1 LNSNADF
8 WLEVP
13 LLAMRPFGALLQIP
27 GVDAPDLTLQ
37 EQLVQ
42 LWGDTGFMRWPLA
55 LCLVLGIIVIIWKFI
70 DLTSKASRTKRILK
84 DVDEL
89 LTQQRIKE
97 ALDLTRDTNA
107 PAANIL
113 YAGLERHEEGTDR
126 VMKAI
131 ENQGLIEMSKLESGL
146 VILATLTN
154 IAPLLG
160 FLGTV
165 IGMIIAFQSI
175 EAAGEVEA
183 TLVAGG
189 IKVALLTTAA
199 GLMIAIPVSIGHNY
213 FVSRIDSLVID
224 MEESAQKMVDV
235 LHSIEAGRAT

>member
-1 LNSNADF
+1 M
-8 WLEVP
+8 VGV
-13 LLAMRPFGALLQIP
+13 MRIYGALLQLP
-27 GVDAPDLTLQ
+27 GMDQPDMNWQ
-37 EQLVQ
+37 QQVAFVWDQ
-42 LWGDTGFMRWPLA
+42 TGFMRWPLG
-55 LCLVLGIIVIIWKFI
+55 LCVVIGILVIIWKFFS
-70 DLTSKASRTKRILK
+70 LMAKSTSTRKILRE
-84 DVDEL
+84 VDEL
-89 LTQQRIKE
+89 LVSQRIDE
-97 ALDLTRDTNA
+97 ALELTRESNS

-131 ENQGLIEMSKLESGL
+131 ENQGLIELSKLERGL
-146 VILATLTN
+146 VVLATLTN

-199 GLMIAIPVSIGHNY
+199 GLTIAIPVSIAHNY

-224 MEESAQKMVDV
+224 MEESAQKMIDP
-235 LHSIEAGRAT
+235 LHAIERGRQAAAS

>member
-1 LNSNADF
+1 MVGFMQVYSALF
-8 WLEVP
+8 QIPGLEVP
-13 LLAMRPFGALLQIP
+13 ERTIGETVVFF
-27 GVDAPDLTLQ
+27 
-37 EQLVQ
+37 
-42 LWGDTGFMRWPLA
+42 WGETGFMVWPLSV
-55 LCLVLGIIVIIWKFI
+55 CVVIGIVVIIWKFF
-70 DLTSKASRTKRILK
+70 DLMAKSSRTKKILGEVDQLLAEHRI
-84 DVDEL
+84 D
-89 LTQQRIKE
+89 E
-97 ALDLTRDTNA
+97 ALEATRNSDA

-113 YAGLERHEEGTDR
+113 YAGLERHEEGTER

-131 ENQGLIEMSKLESGL
+131 ENQGLIELSKLEKGL
-146 VILATLTN
+146 VVLATLTN

-189 IKVALLTTAA
+189 IKVALLTTAF
-199 GLMIAIPVSIGHNY
+199 GLTIAIPVSIAHNY

-224 MEESAQKMVDV
+224 MEESAQKMIDA
-235 LHSIEAGRAT
+235 LHAMESQRAAAR

>member
-1 LNSNADF
+1 MD
-8 WLEVP
+8 
-13 LLAMRPFGALLQIP
+13 Q
-27 GVDAPDLTLQ
+27 PDLTWQ
-37 EQLVQ
+37 QQVGFIWDQ
-42 LWGDTGFMRWPLA
+42 TGFMRWPLA
-55 LCLVLGIIVIIWKFI
+55 LCLVIGVLVIIWKFFS
-70 DLTSKASRTKRILK
+70 LMAKSTSTRKVLR

-89 LTQQRIKE
+89 LASQRIDE
-97 ALDLTRDTNA
+97 ALELTRESNSPGA
-107 PAANIL
+107 RII
-113 YAGLERHEEGTDR
+113 YAGLERHEEGQDR

-131 ENQGLIEMSKLESGL
+131 ENQGLIELSKLERGL
-146 VILATLTN
+146 VVLATLTN
-154 IAPLLG
+154 IGPLLG

-199 GLMIAIPVSIGHNY
+199 GLAIAIPMSIFHNY

-224 MEESAQKMVDV
+224 MEESAQKMIDA
-235 LHSIEAGRAT
+235 LHAIERGRQAAAS

>member
-1 LNSNADF
+1 L
-8 WLEVP
+8 VGV
-13 LLAMRPFGALLQIP
+13 MRIYGALLQLP
-27 GVDAPDLTLQ
+27 GMDQPDMNWQ
-37 EQLVQ
+37 QQVAFVWDQ
-42 LWGDTGFMRWPLA
+42 TGFMRWPLG
-55 LCLVLGIIVIIWKFI
+55 LCVVIGILVIIWKFFS
-70 DLTSKASRTKRILK
+70 LMAKSTSTRKILRE
-84 DVDEL
+84 VDEL
-89 LTQQRIKE
+89 LVSQRIDE
-97 ALDLTRDTNA
+97 ALELTRESNS

-131 ENQGLIEMSKLESGL
+131 ENQGLIELSKLERGL
-146 VILATLTN
+146 VVLATLTN

-199 GLMIAIPVSIGHNY
+199 GLTIAIPVSIAHNY

-224 MEESAQKMVDV
+224 MEESAQKMIDA
-235 LHSIEAGRAT
+235 LHAIERGRQAAAS

>member
-1 LNSNADF
+1 M
-8 WLEVP
+8 
-13 LLAMRPFGALLQIP
+13 LAMRVYSLLLQIP
-27 GVDAPDLTLQ
+27 GMEVSDMTFKDQ
-37 EQLVQ
+37 ISFVWEQ
-42 LWGDTGFMRWPLA
+42 TGIMKWPLG
-55 LCLVLGIIVIIWKFI
+55 LCLVIGIMVIIWKFFS
-70 DLTSKASRTKRILK
+70 LMMTSIAIRKVLRE
-84 DVDEL
+84 VDEL
-89 LTQQRIKE
+89 LADHRINE
-97 ALDLTRDTNA
+97 ALEVCRESNS

-113 YAGLERHEEGTDR
+113 YAGLERQEEGTER

-131 ENQGLIEMSKLESGL
+131 ENQGLIELSKLEKGL
-146 VILATLTN
+146 VVLATLAN

-199 GLMIAIPVSIGHNY
+199 GLTIAIPVSIGHNY
-213 FVSRIDSLVID
+213 FVSRIDSIVID
-224 MEESAQKMVDV
+224 MEESAQKMIDA
-235 LHSIEAGRAT
+235 LHAMERGRSAAS

>member
-1 LNSNADF
+1 MQVYSALF
-8 WLEVP
+8 QIPGLEVP
-13 LLAMRPFGALLQIP
+13 ERTIGETVVFF
-27 GVDAPDLTLQ
+27 
-37 EQLVQ
+37 
-42 LWGDTGFMRWPLA
+42 WGETGFMVWPLSV
-55 LCLVLGIIVIIWKFI
+55 CVVIGIVVIIWKFF
-70 DLTSKASRTKRILK
+70 DLMAKSSRTKKILGEVDQLLAEHRI
-84 DVDEL
+84 D
-89 LTQQRIKE
+89 E
-97 ALDLTRDTNA
+97 ALEATRNSDA

-113 YAGLERHEEGTDR
+113 YAGLERHEEGTER

-131 ENQGLIEMSKLESGL
+131 ENQGLIELSKLEKGL
-146 VILATLTN
+146 VVLATLTN

-189 IKVALLTTAA
+189 IKVALLTTAF
-199 GLMIAIPVSIGHNY
+199 GLTIAIPVSIAHNY

-224 MEESAQKMVDV
+224 MEESAQKMIDA
-235 LHSIEAGRAT
+235 LHAMESQRAAAR

>member
-1 LNSNADF
+1 
-8 WLEVP
+8 
-13 LLAMRPFGALLQIP
+13 MRLYGALLQIP
-27 GVDAPDLTLQ
+27 GMDAPDLTLS
-37 EQLVQ
+37 EQMAQ
-42 LWGDTGFMRWPLA
+42 LWDDTGFMRWPLA
-55 LCLVLGIIVIIWKFI
+55 LCLILGILVIIWKFL
-70 DLTSKASRTKRILK
+70 DLSTKSARTKRILK
-84 DVDEL
+84 EVDEL
-89 LTQQRIKE
+89 LTQKRIKE
-97 ALDLTRDTNA
+97 ALELTRDTNA

-131 ENQGLIEMSKLESGL
+131 ENQGLIEMSKLEKGL

-154 IAPLLG
+154 VAPLLG

-175 EAAGEVEA
+175 EAAGEVKA

-199 GLMIAIPVSIGHNY
+199 GLIIAIPVSIGHNY
-213 FVSRIDSLVID
+213 FVSKIDALVID
-224 MEESAQKMVDV
+224 MEESAQKMVDT
-235 LHSIEAGRAT
+235 LHAIEAGKLG

>member
-1 LNSNADF
+1 M
-8 WLEVP
+8 E
-13 LLAMRPFGALLQIP
+13 
-27 GVDAPDLTLQ
+27 APDQTLG
-37 EQLVQ
+37 EQMVFI
-42 LWGDTGFMRWPLA
+42 WEEMGFMRWPLG
-55 LCLVLGIIVIIWKFI
+55 LCLLVGIIVIIWKFFS
-70 DLTSKASRTKRILK
+70 LLAKSAMTRKILK
-84 DVDEL
+84 EVDQL
-89 LTQQRIKE
+89 LGQHRIQE
-97 ALDLTRDTNA
+97 ALEICRSSHS
-107 PAANIL
+107 PAAKIL

-131 ENQGLIEMSKLESGL
+131 ENQGLIELSKLERGL
-146 VILATLTN
+146 VVLATLTN

-199 GLMIAIPVSIGHNY
+199 GLTIAIPVSIAHNY
-213 FVSRIDSLVID
+213 FVSRIDALVID
-224 MEESAQKMVDV
+224 MEESAQKMIDA
-235 LHSIEAGRAT
+235 LHAIEAGRSGVTA